1 MNKTLSKSQKEKQ
14 SVLAFLDAED
24 AKVPANPG
32 LNNQNLGGEFE
43 KLFAASTQ
51 EQDFKVGDVV
61 KAVVK
66 GVNIDKTNGLL
77 IDIGYKAL
85 SATDSCCYCPDR
97 RRNLDGVWWYSDA
110 MFAPLDELEQAIS
123 ELLEETDVVV
133 K

>member
-1 MNKTLSKSQKEKQ
+1 MSNWYIGQRIVAIKGLKQ
-14 SVLAFLDAED
+14 R
-24 AKVPANPG
+24 PCG
-32 LNNQNLGGEFE
+32 C
-43 KLFAASTQ
+43 
-51 EQDFKVGDVV
+51 
-61 KAVVK
+61 
-66 GVNIDKTNGLL
+66 NGLL